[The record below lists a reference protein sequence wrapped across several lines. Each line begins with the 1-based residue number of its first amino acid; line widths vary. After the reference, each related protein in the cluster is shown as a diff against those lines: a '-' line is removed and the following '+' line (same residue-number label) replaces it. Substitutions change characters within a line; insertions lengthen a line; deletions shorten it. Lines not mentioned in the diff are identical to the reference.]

1 MEYDPIIHH
10 RRSIRLRDY
19 DYTQTGAYFIT
30 VCTQTRQCL
39 FGHIING
46 IIELNDA
53 GKIVADEWIKT
64 AELRHEIELD
74 AWVVMPDHFHG
85 ILIINR
91 GQSNRR
97 GTALRA
103 PTGERFGK
111 PISGS
116 IPTIVRSFKS
126 AVTKRINALQNTP
139 GTILWQRG
147 YWERV
152 IRDEFEMDRIREYI
166 RDNPLKWQLDNNIP

>member
-91 GQSNRR
+91 R
-97 GTALRA
+97 GTARRV
-103 PTGERFGK
+103 PTGEPAENAERKTREQFGK

-126 AVTKRINALQNTP
+126 AVTRRINALRNTP
-139 GTILWQRG
+139 GTILWQRS

-152 IRDEFEMDRIREYI
+152 IRDEFELDRIREYI
-166 RDNPLKWQLDNNIP
+166 RDNPFK